1 MDRWAGPHDYI
12 LILRTS
18 LRERIINEQYR
29 EVKVELSLCINR
41 APRHEGVLGE
51 WWYSS
56 THSLTSAL
64 HGVSGQLHA
73 PFSLPPGKEPLIPT
87 G

>member
-1 MDRWAGPHDYI
+1 MAIPQIADEECL
-12 LILRTS
+12 LIWTVH
-18 LRERIINEQYR
+18 
-29 EVKVELSLCINR
+29 VKVKGKVVSVLNQ

-51 WWYSS
+51 WRYSS

-64 HGVSGQLHA
+64 NGGEWSASLPIA
-73 PFSLPPGKEPLIPT
+73 LPPGKEPLVPI